1 MFVHYD
7 GGFFRLILAINDILI
22 GEMKMDNNEKSIS
35 YFAHEAEMARAERTQ
50 RRLWIASLVLTVALV
65 ASNAAWIIHILIR

>member
-1 MFVHYD
+1 MTVLFQRVIFTD
-7 GGFFRLILAINDILI
+7 NDILI

>member
-1 MFVHYD
+1 MTE
-7 GGFFRLILAINDILI
+7 FFSGVLFADNDILI

>member
-1 MFVHYD
+1 MLFAD
-7 GGFFRLILAINDILI
+7 NDILI
-22 GEMKMDNNEKSIS
+22 GEMKMDNNEKNIS

>member
-1 MFVHYD
+1 MLFAD
-7 GGFFRLILAINDILI
+7 NDILI
-22 GEMKMDNNEKSIS
+22 GEMTMDNNEKSIS

>member
-1 MFVHYD
+1 MTEVFSGVLFAD
-7 GGFFRLILAINDILI
+7 NDILI

-65 ASNAAWIIHILIR
+65 ASNATWIIHILIR

>member
-1 MFVHYD
+1 MTVLFQRVIFTD
-7 GGFFRLILAINDILI
+7 NDILI
-22 GEMKMDNNEKSIS
+22 GEMKMDNKEKSIS

>member
-1 MFVHYD
+1 MLFAD
-7 GGFFRLILAINDILI
+7 NDILI

-50 RRLWIASLVLTVALV
+50 RRLWIATLVLTVALV

>member
-1 MFVHYD
+1 MTEVFSGVLFAD
-7 GGFFRLILAINDILI
+7 NDILI

>member
-1 MFVHYD
+1 MIFT
-7 GGFFRLILAINDILI
+7 GNDILI
-22 GEMKMDNNEKSIS
+22 MEYNMENIS

-65 ASNAAWIIHILIR
+65 ATNAIWIIHILIR

>member
-1 MFVHYD
+1 MLFAD
-7 GGFFRLILAINDILI
+7 NDILI
-22 GEMKMDNNEKSIS
+22 GEMKMEKKEKSIS

>member
-1 MFVHYD
+1 MTEVFSGVLFAD
-7 GGFFRLILAINDILI
+7 NDILI

-50 RRLWIASLVLTVALV
+50 RRLWIASLVLMVALT